1 MDKARGVR
9 RRKHALIGAELTAF
23 TQSWLPG
30 RSPVNDE
37 YGDLVAI
44 AQRHILPT
52 ATTHS
57 GEATNIALIDER
69 GIWRNGAAPRRS
81 HFSSGASAV
90 MASTSPWVSEM

>member
-9 RRKHALIGAELTAF
+9 RRKHTRISAELTAL

-52 ATTHS
+52 ATKHS
-57 GEATNIALIDER
+57 GEATNIALIDD
-69 GIWRNGAAPRRS
+69 AA
-81 HFSSGASAV
+81 FGGTV
-90 MASTSPWVSEM
+90 LLLDDLTSLRAQAQ